1 MINYFRSVS
10 YTKKIDASVD
20 ELWEIISKP
29 GNLNYV
35 HPYCKKN
42 EIIEWSGEGSKDV
55 LIYLNGL
62 TYFRE
67 FTSWDKQIGYSL

>member
-35 HPYCKKN
+35 HPYCKKM
-42 EIIEWSGEGSKDV
+42 K
-55 LIYLNGL
+55 
-62 TYFRE
+62 
-67 FTSWDKQIGYSL
+67 

>member
-35 HPYCKKN
+35 HPY
-42 EIIEWSGEGSKDV
+42 
-55 LIYLNGL
+55 
-62 TYFRE
+62 
-67 FTSWDKQIGYSL
+67 